1 MAVDFT
7 DLTEA
12 SALVAEL
19 AGVTAPTDT
28 ENLLTESAGTHT
40 GDSGTVT
47 TYRPYLVAALILE
60 RALNTRRLREA
71 RGTVFDPATAT
82 IRGLKRQQA
91 SFDEKMADEH
101 DDWEVPPG
109 FEATSGAIAQ
119 VTF

>member
-7 DLTEA
+7 DLTES

-40 GDSGTVT
+40 SGAVTV
-47 TYRPYLVAALILE
+47 YRPYLVAALVLE

-71 RGTVFDPATAT
+71 RGTVFDTAATT

-91 SFDEKMADEH
+91 SFDEKMADDH
-101 DDWEVPPG
+101 SDWEVPPG
-109 FEATSGAIAQ
+109 FEAIGTSAAAL
-119 VTF
+119 VF